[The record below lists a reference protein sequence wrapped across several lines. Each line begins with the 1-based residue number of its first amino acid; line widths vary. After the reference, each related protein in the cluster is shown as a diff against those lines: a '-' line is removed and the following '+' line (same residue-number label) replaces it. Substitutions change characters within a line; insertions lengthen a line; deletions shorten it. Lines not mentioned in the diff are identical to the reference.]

1 MKQEAISNEFT
12 QVQISKFKNTRPEDD
27 FYVRKVKYTV
37 HETSYQEHL
46 CNLCA
51 FNEMGENCPR
61 DDGFEK
67 WFECKLNFIT
77 LNEMGD
83 EKKTPVLILIQS
95 DTTSNANADLITHMK
110 SSMADY
116 TIEAVKETKI
126 IEYFKYEA

>member
-1 MKQEAISNEFT
+1 MYLAKIKYEKTTEDGSLKKVTESYLLDTLSFTETEARITDEMKPFISGEFEVMAIQKKRYAEIVEN
-12 QVQISKFKNTRPEDD
+12 
-27 FYVRKVKYTV
+27 VR
-37 HETSYQEHL
+37 S
-46 CNLCA
+46 
-51 FNEMGENCPR
+51 
-61 DDGFEK
+61 GFEK

-83 EKKTPVLILIQS
+83 EKKTTVLILIQS

-126 IEYFKYEA
+126 I